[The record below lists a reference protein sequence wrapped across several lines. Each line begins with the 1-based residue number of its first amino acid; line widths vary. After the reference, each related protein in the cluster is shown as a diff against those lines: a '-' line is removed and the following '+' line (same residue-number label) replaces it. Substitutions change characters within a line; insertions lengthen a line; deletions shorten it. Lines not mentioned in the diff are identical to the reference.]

1 MGATP
6 GLKNPGCADRWVIEW
21 SCTSTRNIEK
31 LELWCFHW
39 DEMSEKLMN
48 WINWCVFFWHF
59 YIHGYCR
66 RLEGIQDTP
75 ESPARRW
82 HGLCQSGRSEVSK
95 GDDLE
100 KTYFYPDETLIQRK
114 MSWNFMKNK
123 WNIMKWIF
131 IYDIYESWYVKRL
144 WGRILVAT
152 VFLNNIYR
160 IHLRHCH
167 QMWIDW
173 HSSPAYRCCLC
184 RVLMS
189 LQNWK
194 YSYLNSEKNELY
206 DILTVDIFSCMR
218 LYVKKRLYSHM
229 LAAIYF
235 CYVYFALFWDQT
247 IILESWSLCL
257 TVLCQTCKK
266 RSLNLTSHQGG
277 QGLTYIQPKFE
288 FDGCNRLED
297 EIWGLRTGLEATYWF
312 GDNLRCLGYHWFSF
326 VQEQQDF
333 GFDLAK
339 LETQALRSG
348 WKFMT
353 FDTTHVDVSK
363 NGGTQQPWV
372 FILKMIILGCFGGTT
387 IEGSPLVA
395 KFITEA
401 MNHHSIKPARCP
413 PMVHGQ
419 QRSWWRNWWL
429 WDQMPG
435 TQGNTLGIHWGW
447 MDILDYFVKYL
458 VILSLILFFFHV

>member
-1 MGATP
+1 MDIVEGLRVSRIPPNHLP
-6 GLKNPGCADRWVIEW
+6 GGDMAFVSQAGVK
-21 SCTSTRNIEK
+21 
-31 LELWCFHW
+31 
-39 DEMSEKLMN
+39 
-48 WINWCVFFWHF
+48 
-59 YIHGYCR
+59 
-66 RLEGIQDTP
+66 
-75 ESPARRW
+75 SPKHDLRT
-82 HGLCQSGRSEVSK
+82 
-95 GDDLE
+95 DDWE

-247 IILESWSLCL
+247 IVLESWSLCL

-277 QGLTYIQPKFE
+277 QGLTYI
-288 FDGCNRLED
+288 
-297 EIWGLRTGLEATYWF
+297 
-312 GDNLRCLGYHWFSF
+312 
-326 VQEQQDF
+326 
-333 GFDLAK
+333 
-339 LETQALRSG
+339 
-348 WKFMT
+348 
-353 FDTTHVDVSK
+353 
-363 NGGTQQPWV
+363 
-372 FILKMIILGCFGGTT
+372 
-387 IEGSPLVA
+387 
-395 KFITEA
+395 
-401 MNHHSIKPARCP
+401 
-413 PMVHGQ
+413 
-419 QRSWWRNWWL
+419 
-429 WDQMPG
+429 
-435 TQGNTLGIHWGW
+435 
-447 MDILDYFVKYL
+447 
-458 VILSLILFFFHV
+458 